1 MCARRTENDDAR
13 FTRYDQLAQV
23 AFDQADPYGNYDVVL
38 WLEDPILGLFSVRS
52 LIVAGVFAA
61 IWAAL
66 RRTRLGPEIRATG
79 ADRRAAQASGVPTR
93 LMVTLVFCV
102 AGMCYGPGGALFAY
116 STTAAKYDLG
126 HDPFIFAVTAVLIG
140 GVSVEGGKG
149 SVPGML
155 IGVIALS
162 LLDTVFYQS
171 ALPTCLVDISRA
183 GLLLLVVVI
192 VAPDLA
198 RALAARR
205 NRQAV
210 G

>member
-1 MCARRTENDDAR
+1 
-13 FTRYDQLAQV
+13 
-23 AFDQADPYGNYDVVL
+23 
-38 WLEDPILGLFSVRS
+38 
-52 LIVAGVFAA
+52 
-61 IWAAL
+61 
-66 RRTRLGPEIRATG
+66 
-79 ADRRAAQASGVPTR
+79 
-93 LMVTLVFCV
+93 MVW
-102 AGMCYGPGGALFAY
+102 GGALVAY

-171 ALPTCLVDISRA
+171 ALPTRLVDISRA